1 MKKRNKNILF
11 ILPSMKNAGPVNVC
25 LTIINN
31 LPSDYNITLLSLGEG
46 ERRAEF
52 EKKCNVVVFKK
63 TSLFKILNFLYKNHF
78 DIIHSH
84 CTISDIYNFLCFKKT
99 KKITTIHNYFDVDF
113 VQTKGLIKGRLEGV
127 VGRYV
132 IKDFIKVACSNAVKD
147 YCTERFS
154 LKGMIAIPNGVNVP
168 VFSNFD
174 IEHKNDDSVNFYYL
188 GVINKR
194 KNVEVILDAFT
205 EWSVGKN
212 AKLNIIGGGVD
223 EVVLKNKYNNEKI
236 FFHGM
241 IQNPHELF
249 VNFDCFV
256 SASKAEGLPLAL
268 IESLSLGKAFICSD
282 IEPHKEVYNNTTGIC
297 GYLFN
302 GTRKG
307 LIKCYDAYY
316 QTQDKGKLETYAIN
330 TYLKYYTGAIMGQKY
345 DDVYNLCLK

>member
-1 MKKRNKNILF
+1 MKKQNKSILF

-25 LTIINN
+25 LTIIDN

-46 ERRAEF
+46 EKRSEF
-52 EKKCNVVVFKK
+52 EKKCKIVIFKK
-63 TSLFKILNFLYKNHF
+63 TNLFRILSFLYRNDF

-84 CTISDIYNFLCFKKT
+84 CTISDIYNFLCFKAC

-113 VQTKGLIKGRLEGV
+113 VQTKGIVKGRLEGI

-132 IKDFIKVACSNAVKD
+132 IKNFIKIACSNAVKD
-147 YCTERFS
+147 YCIEKFS
-154 LKGMIAIPNGVNVP
+154 FKGIIAIPNGVNVP
-168 VFSNFD
+168 VFND
-174 IEHKNDDSVNFYYL
+174 LAKEHKKGDVVNFYYL

-212 AKLNIIGGGVD
+212 AKLNVIGGGVD
-223 EVVLKNKYNNEKI
+223 EAALKIKYDNEKI

-241 IQNPHELF
+241 IQTPHELF
-249 VNFDCFV
+249 ANFDCFV

-282 IEPHKEVYNNTTGIC
+282 IAPHKEVYNNTTGIC

-302 GTRKG
+302 GTRED
-307 LIKCYDAYY
+307 LINCYDIYY
-316 QTQDKGKLETYAIN
+316 QTPDKGKLETYAIR
-330 TYLKYYTGAIMGQKY
+330 TYLKYYTGEIMGQKY
-345 DDVYNLCLK
+345 DDVYNSCLQ